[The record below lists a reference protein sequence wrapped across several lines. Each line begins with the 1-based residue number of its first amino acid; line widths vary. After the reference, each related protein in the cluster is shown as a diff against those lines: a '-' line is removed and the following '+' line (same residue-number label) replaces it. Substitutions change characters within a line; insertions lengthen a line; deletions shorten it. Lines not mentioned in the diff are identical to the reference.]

1 MFQLFGVVVV
11 VYHWSL
17 TVLCIGHTMH
27 KYEIRS
33 VRNTV
38 PPNLRRFRGEIQM
51 QISMRKKSDFTPKQ
65 IHVTVSLNLR
75 SWVSPLWLWGRFRHF
90 VMNLSDFFWLQTRV
104 NAHGRDNQSFPT
116 SLVPK
121 KWLYLASTFFAPA
134 LRGSPHSSQNQIQ
147 IQITNLMMRRAGLS
161 TFRQLRTWVE

>member
-1 MFQLFGVVVV
+1 MWWDFLFWASPLPNSYFLLAFQNDTLFWLYQLSIQTHTVFIIKISPTCIYRVNNLEDVVHFCLYVSTVRGVVV

-75 SWVSPLWLWGRFRHF
+75 SWVSPLWLWGRF
-90 VMNLSDFFWLQTRV
+90 
-104 NAHGRDNQSFPT
+104 
-116 SLVPK
+116 
-121 KWLYLASTFFAPA
+121 
-134 LRGSPHSSQNQIQ
+134 
-147 IQITNLMMRRAGLS
+147 
-161 TFRQLRTWVE
+161 